1 MNLVWTALLSMLAS
15 SLFIGLP
22 SIFLPFLTQFVGYG
36 KAVENMNKR
45 HWLVRQLQV
54 NIKNN
59 VASCYLW
66 GNTLL
71 REIFPRCQRHG
82 SHTST
87 NSQSC
92 TTAHCG
98 CWHYGKISRRI
109 SDGASQIGDNFQGIH
124 PKIIN
129 ACFRRLCHWYVGGR
143 RQDCDKLR

>member
-59 VASCYLW
+59 VASCYL
-66 GNTLL
+66 
-71 REIFPRCQRHG
+71 
-82 SHTST
+82 
-87 NSQSC
+87 
-92 TTAHCG
+92 
-98 CWHYGKISRRI
+98 
-109 SDGASQIGDNFQGIH
+109 
-124 PKIIN
+124 
-129 ACFRRLCHWYVGGR
+129 
-143 RQDCDKLR
+143 